1 LGKIRNRAA
10 ARRKKEG
17 GVGALEKFLC
27 SATTGE
33 PRVLVGRADGKYQP
47 QSSALVLLSL
57 LLSWLMMND
66 ALHHIYNRKRMTP
79 LWA

>member
-17 GVGALEKFLC
+17 GVGALKKFLC

-33 PRVLVGRADGKYQP
+33 PRVLVGKLMENINHKA
-47 QSSALVLLSL
+47 L
-57 LLSWLMMND
+57 LLSFSFFS
-66 ALHHIYNRKRMTP
+66 LHG
-79 LWA
+79 